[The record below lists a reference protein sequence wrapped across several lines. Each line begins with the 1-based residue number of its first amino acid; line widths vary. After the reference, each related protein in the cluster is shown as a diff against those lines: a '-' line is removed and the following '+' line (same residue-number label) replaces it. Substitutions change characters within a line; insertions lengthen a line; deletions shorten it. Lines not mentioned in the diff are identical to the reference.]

1 MNILYALLGLI
12 VFLIV
17 LMIIV
22 LIHEGGHFLVAKKSG
37 ILCHEFSIGMG
48 PLIVQKKKGETMF
61 SIRAIPI
68 GGYVAM
74 AGEEVENDIL
84 KGIKKVKVVLDSN
97 NVITTLITSLDNP
110 KYKDLQE
117 YELVKYDLVGTK
129 EALPD
134 ELYMEL
140 KDEEGNINHYT
151 VARNAMANLVKN
163 EEIQI
168 APYDRAFTNKP
179 LFKRFLSVFAG
190 PFMNFVLALIVFF
203 ISGVIYGYA
212 DTSST
217 KVSSV
222 SGAAMEAGVKDNDII
237 IKIGD
242 TTLSDWSSLGTALS
256 DRTIANMLASDG
268 SINITYK
275 NNENGKELVTKV
287 YPQIL
292 IYSLEMVLSSDKT
305 NKVIVGD
312 YGSAMTETKAYK
324 AGLRAGDQIIKIDNS
339 EVTGI
344 DEFVKYLTSEN
355 LNESKDVTFYVLRDG
370 KEHGPYTVNTYSSY
384 LLDTQGIP
392 RVKALLGVSTG
403 TTKNIGKLLYMP
415 WVEVGESSL
424 QIFKTLGLFTKKGSG
439 IKITDLSGPVGIF
452 NLFTQ
457 LVQSE
462 NAFYNILHWTG
473 LLSVNIGLINLLPLP
488 ALDGG
493 RIAFLIYEAIT
504 KKKPNAKV
512 ENTIHNI
519 GFILLMGLFVVIFIS
534 DIIKCF

>member
-275 NNENGKELVTKV
+275 NNENGKEVVTKV

-292 IYSLEMVLSSDKT
+292 IY
-305 NKVIVGD
+305 
-312 YGSAMTETKAYK
+312 
-324 AGLRAGDQIIKIDNS
+324 
-339 EVTGI
+339 
-344 DEFVKYLTSEN
+344 
-355 LNESKDVTFYVLRDG
+355 
-370 KEHGPYTVNTYSSY
+370 
-384 LLDTQGIP
+384 
-392 RVKALLGVSTG
+392 
-403 TTKNIGKLLYMP
+403 
-415 WVEVGESSL
+415 
-424 QIFKTLGLFTKKGSG
+424 
-439 IKITDLSGPVGIF
+439 
-452 NLFTQ
+452 
-457 LVQSE
+457 
-462 NAFYNILHWTG
+462 
-473 LLSVNIGLINLLPLP
+473 
-488 ALDGG
+488 
-493 RIAFLIYEAIT
+493 
-504 KKKPNAKV
+504 
-512 ENTIHNI
+512 
-519 GFILLMGLFVVIFIS
+519 
-534 DIIKCF
+534 